1 MTEASTSGNAAA
13 AGHKLRG
20 KKGQKMSK
28 TEFVDFV
35 KRQTGVEFENDSAEQ
50 FNQKRKVLYTRIMRN
65 DYNKVASFLAGKGF
79 RLEKHL
85 KDYYFVHLI

>member
-1 MTEASTSGNAAA
+1 MN
-13 AGHKLRG
+13 
-20 KKGQKMSK
+20 K
-28 TEFVDFV
+28 TEFVSFV
-35 KRQTGVEFENDSAEQ
+35 KRQTGVELENDSSEQ
-50 FNQKRKVLYTRIMRN
+50 FNQKRKVLYTQITRN